1 MKTFIA
7 FLTLVV
13 SGYGVFSV
21 FDIALG
27 ATPDIIHGFGMGTLC
42 FTMIAIMYSNKAN
55 GSKNDES

>member
-13 SGYGVFSV
+13 SGYGAFSV

-27 ATPDIIHGFGMGTLC
+27 AVPTIIHGFGMGTLC
-42 FTMIAIMYSNKAN
+42 FTMIAIMYS
-55 GSKNDES
+55 SKK